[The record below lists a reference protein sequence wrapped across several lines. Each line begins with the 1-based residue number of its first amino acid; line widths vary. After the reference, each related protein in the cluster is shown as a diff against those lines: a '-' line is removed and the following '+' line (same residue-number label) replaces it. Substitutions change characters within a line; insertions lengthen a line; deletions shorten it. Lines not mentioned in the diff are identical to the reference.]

1 MTAAFLLPAAACVF
15 LFSAP
20 YLVRAVIGPTVF
32 DRLAGLNAAGT
43 NVGVLMVLIGAMYGR
58 LDMFVDIA
66 LALFLLNLV
75 ATLLIARHLRD
86 RARSEGKAA

>member
-1 MTAAFLLPAAACVF
+1 MTEALLLPAAGLVF
-15 LFSAP
+15 VLSAP

-43 NVGVLMVLIGAMYGR
+43 NVGVLLVLVGALYGR

-86 RARSEGKAA
+86 KARREGRTA

>member
-1 MTAAFLLPAAACVF
+1 MTQAFLLPAAALVF

-20 YLVRAVIGPTVF
+20 YLWRAVVGPTVF

-43 NVGVLMVLIGAMYGR
+43 NVGVLLVLIGAMYGR

-66 LALFLLNLV
+66 MALFLLNLV

-86 RARSEGKAA
+86 RAQSKERAA

>member
-1 MTAAFLLPAAACVF
+1 MTQAFLLPAAALVF

-20 YLVRAVIGPTVF
+20 YLWRAVVGPTVF

-43 NVGVLMVLIGAMYGR
+43 NVGVLLVLIGAMYGR

-66 LALFLLNLV
+66 MALFLLNLV

-86 RARSEGKAA
+86 RAQSKEYAA